1 MKKKEVC
8 LFVTPYFPVP
18 AVKGGAVETM
28 VENLIRA
35 NENDDSVHFTV
46 ISCYDSDAKER
57 SRHFSNAH
65 FIYID
70 CSHFLCRFSLLAY
83 KAINRLF
90 HLRLPFL
97 DRYHSIGTRKVLSL
111 NPDLVIVE
119 GGCLTHEFAALSRK
133 LGKDRMAIH
142 LHAEFESSAVA
153 DNIFGHVL
161 AISRFVA
168 DAWIKTSSLS
178 SENVYILKNCIDT
191 SRFDKKLT
199 QVEQNALRDHLKIEP
214 DDIVLIFCGRIVP
227 EKGIRELINAIELC
241 QNPKIKLLIV
251 GDTNFGLSKRTTY
264 SEQIRQLVAKN
275 KDRIRMTG
283 YIDNSLLYQYY
294 SIADI
299 AVVPSIWDEPAGLV
313 AIEAMVTGTPL
324 VATKAGGLP
333 EYVNDQCAVIVLR
346 DGLIQ
351 NLSRAFKLILETP
364 NLLDKM
370 AQQCLAEATKYSLEA
385 YHRDFSDVLGKI
397 FASSK

>member
-1 MKKKEVC
+1 M
-8 LFVTPYFPVP
+8 TPYFPVP

-28 VENLIRA
+28 VENLLQA
-35 NENDDSVHFTV
+35 NENDESIHFTV
-46 ISCYDSDAKER
+46 VSCYDSDAKEK
-57 SRHFSNAH
+57 SSHFLNAR

-70 CSHFLCRFSLLAY
+70 CNHFWCRLSLFAY
-83 KAINRLF
+83 KAINRVF

-97 DRYHSIGTRKVLSL
+97 DFYHSIGTRKILSL
-111 NPDLVIVE
+111 DPDLVIVE

-142 LHAEFESSAVA
+142 LHAKFESSAVA

-178 SENVYILKNCIDT
+178 SENVYVLKNCIDT

-199 QVEQNALRDHLKIEP
+199 QVEQNALRNRLGIES
-214 DDIVLIFCGRIVP
+214 DDIILIFCGRIVP

-241 QNPKIKLLIV
+241 ENPKIKLLIV

-264 SEQIRQLVAKN
+264 LEQIRQLVAKN

-283 YIDNSLLYQYY
+283 YIENSLLYQYY

-333 EYVNDQCAVIVLR
+333 EYVNDECAVIVLR

-351 NLSRAFKLILETP
+351 NLSKAFKLIMETP

-370 AQQCLAEATKYSLEA
+370 AQQCLAEATRYSLEA
-385 YHRDFSDVLGKI
+385 YHHDFSEVLEKI
-397 FASSK
+397 FASSSSGR